1 MLRFLALLLILLN
14 AVYFAWSHHML
25 QAYGFAP
32 MQQGEPDRLN
42 QQIRPELLI
51 IESAEPARTTVTQ

>member
-1 MLRFLALLLILLN
+1 VLRFLALLLVLLN
-14 AVYFAWSHHML
+14 AVYYAWSHHLL

-32 MQQGEPDRLN
+32 MQQGEPDRLK

-51 IESAEPARTTVTQ
+51 IESADPTRTQ

>member
-1 MLRFLALLLILLN
+1 VLRFLALLLVLLN
-14 AVYFAWSHHML
+14 AVYYAWSHHLL

-42 QQIRPELLI
+42 RQIRPELLI
-51 IESAEPARTTVTQ
+51 IESTDPARTQ

>member
-1 MLRFLALLLILLN
+1 MLRSLVLLLVLFN
-14 AVYFAWSHHML
+14 AVYYAWSNHML

-32 MQQGEPDRLN
+32 VQQGEPDRLN

-51 IESAEPARTTVTQ
+51 IESTDPARTQ

>member
-1 MLRFLALLLILLN
+1 MLRFLALLLVLLN
-14 AVYFAWSHHML
+14 AVYYAWSHHLL

-32 MQQGEPDRLN
+32 MQQGEPDRLK

-51 IESAEPARTTVTQ
+51 IESADPTRTQ

>member
-1 MLRFLALLLILLN
+1 
-14 AVYFAWSHHML
+14 ML

-51 IESAEPARTTVTQ
+51 IESTDPARPTVTQ